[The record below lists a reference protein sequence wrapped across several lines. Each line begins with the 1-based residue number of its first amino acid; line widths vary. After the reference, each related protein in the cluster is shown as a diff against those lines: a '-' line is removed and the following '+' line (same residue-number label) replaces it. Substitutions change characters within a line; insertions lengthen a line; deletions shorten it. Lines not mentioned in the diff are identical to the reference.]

1 MPFFF
6 TVHVLLK
13 SVHFLLTIYIQKAR
27 RQHPQRTLRP
37 HAPKTHPKREI
48 CQENG
53 KSAK

>member
-1 MPFFF
+1 M
-6 TVHVLLK
+6 LW
-13 SVHFLLTIYIQKAR
+13 QKHQVQKIR

-53 KSAK
+53 KSAKQNGRTRDRNVG